1 MANIVIIEGQFNVNG
16 VYFAGS
22 PVVIKVSGLEWP
34 TNPSSPFTVV
44 KVGVTYGGKEVGSFH
59 TDTGGDTEIVFDIQS
74 ALRTIWAD
82 YDFSQEA
89 ASANSSGSIIRGYR
103 GYTFDIYTEYLSED
117 GVFTQT
123 HQGPI
128 PGGACCIGKL
138 TEWERRKAS
147 TDVSGLLLTNLR
159 FGDASTK
166 PTSSPERVGEN
177 SCTSWVGL
185 GANGTVSHFYA
196 SGATMENDSETEHAP
211 MVLRDSQPYV
221 DFLFLNRRGAV
232 ETCSGLTKEAME
244 ITADATQYALV
255 GRPSFAP
262 ARSLMAIGSEN
273 RRSWQMSSGPVA
285 REWAEWWTME
295 FLGGAEK
302 KLWWMKYPL
311 HDPAA
316 AYVPVT
322 VTPAKKNV
330 TIYDKNKQQMPH
342 VDFTV
347 TLGLEG

>member
-1 MANIVIIEGQFNVNG
+1 MANIAVIDGQFNANG
-16 VYFAGS
+16 VYFAHS
-22 PVVIKVSGLEWP
+22 PVVIRVSGLKWP
-34 TNPSSPFTVV
+34 TETPSPFTVV
-44 KVGVTYGGKEVGSFH
+44 RITVTYNNNEVGRFRA
-59 TDTGGDTEIVFDIQS
+59 DTGGESEIVFDISS
-74 ALRTIWAD
+74 ALRAIWAD

-89 ASANSSGSIIRGYR
+89 ASANSNGSTIRGYR
-103 GYTFDIYTEYLSED
+103 GYTFDVYTEYLSD

-123 HQGPI
+123 HEGPI

-147 TDVSGLLLTNLR
+147 TDVSGLQLTNLR

-196 SGATMENDSETEHAP
+196 PGATMGNDSETEHAP

-232 ETCSGLTKEAME
+232 ETCSGLTMEAMDIDTE
-244 ITADATQYALV
+244 VTQYALV

-273 RRSWQMSSGPVA
+273 RRSWQMSSGPVT
-285 REWAEWWTME
+285 REWAEWWAME
-295 FLGGAEK
+295 FLGGEK

-311 HDPAA
+311 YDPAA

-330 TIYDKNKQQMPH
+330 TIYDRSKQQMPH